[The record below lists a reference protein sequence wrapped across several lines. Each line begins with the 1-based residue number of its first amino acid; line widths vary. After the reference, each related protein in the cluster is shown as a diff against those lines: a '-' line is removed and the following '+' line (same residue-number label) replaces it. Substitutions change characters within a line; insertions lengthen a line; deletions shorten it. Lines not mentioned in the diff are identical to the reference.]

1 MLIDFNQAGV
11 NSLPKNVDF
20 CVVGSG
26 PAGMTLALELDRYG
40 RSVILLE
47 GGGVDMSLDS
57 QELYKGE
64 VIGDHYVP
72 LDAARLRYLGGTSGH
87 WGGWCMPLTE
97 LAFQNKPGFED
108 AHWPIEKKDLD
119 PFLER
124 ASSVLDVR
132 PPNSDVVL
140 DGEFGITEFNIS
152 LSKVR
157 FGQRYRENL
166 KSSRSITCV
175 TNANLTGLKT
185 NGHHILS
192 ATATNFAGQ
201 SATVKAK
208 HFILAM
214 GGIENS
220 RMLMWCN
227 HQANGKLVDSKAPLG
242 RYWMEHPT
250 YLLGHALV
258 DFKIPKSDY
267 YIPQLLLRFTDAV
280 IRKLSILECCIVLE
294 QIPTEGTKGLL
305 RDLACVAP
313 KIGEWAASLAG
324 KNIVCGARLL
334 AGWEQEPMWSNH
346 VKLSETKRD
355 RFGIPMVELH
365 WKKTER
371 DRATLQKALT
381 HFNDYLMARNRGRI
395 KAEDW
400 VFAKGGYPVRGDDG
414 VSYHHMGGTR
424 MAHSAEKGVVDAN
437 CRVHG
442 QDNLYVAGSSVFP
455 SGGDAN
461 PTLTI
466 VQLSLRLA
474 EHLRH
479 A

>member
-1 MLIDFNQAGV
+1 MLIDFNEASV
-11 NSLPKNVDF
+11 NSLPKNADF

-47 GGGVDMSLDS
+47 GGAVGMSLDS
-57 QELYKGE
+57 QELYKADI
-64 VIGDHYVP
+64 IGDHYVP

-97 LAFQNKPGFED
+97 FAFQKKPDFQD
-108 AHWPIEKKDLD
+108 ACWPIQKKDLD

-132 PPNSDVVL
+132 LPKSDVVL
-140 DGEFGITEFNIS
+140 DSEFGITEFSIS

-157 FGQRYRENL
+157 FGQRYREALN
-166 KSSRSITCV
+166 SSKNITCV
-175 TNANLTGLKT
+175 INANLTGLKT
-185 NGHHILS
+185 NSQRVLS
-192 ATATNFAGQ
+192 VTATNFSGQ
-201 SATVKAK
+201 SATLRAK

-227 HQANGKLVDSKAPLG
+227 HQASGRLVDPRAPLG
-242 RYWMEHPT
+242 RYWMEHPS
-250 YLLGHALV
+250 YLVGHALV

-280 IRKLSILECCIVLE
+280 IRKLSMLECAIELQEISSV
-294 QIPTEGTKGLL
+294 GTKGLL
-305 RDLACVAP
+305 KDLACVAP
-313 KIGEWAASLAG
+313 KIGEWAASLAQ
-324 KNIVCGARLL
+324 KNIVCGAALV
-334 AGWEQEPMWSNH
+334 AGWEQEPLWSNH

-355 RFGIPMVELH
+355 RFGVPMVELH
-365 WKKTER
+365 WKKSER
-371 DRATLQKALT
+371 DRLTLQKGLT
-381 HFNDYLMARNRGRI
+381 HFNDYLMTKNRGRI
-395 KAEDW
+395 RAEDW
-400 VFAKGGYPVRGDDG
+400 VFAKDGYPIRGDDG

-424 MAHSAEKGVVDAN
+424 MADSVEKGVVDSN
-437 CRVHG
+437 CRVYG

-479 A
+479 L